1 MATILESSAAFNA
14 RAIEHG
20 LTQAQLERLQ
30 DQGLINLS
38 KLAFS
43 IATPGTVPP
52 DDSLKGLLS
61 DNPDEVTVGQLS
73 SMRRLMFDAQTLC
86 ALASQIKTT
95 LHGSDVGKKAE
106 LVPAERATRIEQQ
119 RARLQGVELTGPLEC
134 AHASYDWKVIHHCT
148 WNPTDSPPGP
158 VKLHVKSLAKRSSL
172 TTSTCWSKT
181 RFPKISVKS
190 VMNCSCT
197 RRSLEDLWL
206 VTLCR
211 SVHSERWKD
220 GTGHCWIVCSHQHH
234 LDSSPQTWSK
244 SCAPTNCLDT
254 DG

>member
-43 IATPGTVPP
+43 ITTPGTVPP

-134 AHASYDWKVIHHCT
+134 AHASYDYVARMLES
-148 WNPTDSPPGP
+148 DSPLYLEPHRFTTRASEVAREKPGKEIVLDNVNLL
-158 VKLHVKSLAKRSSL
+158 VKDTVPKDKCQISNELQLHQAL
-172 TTSTCWSKT
+172 
-181 RFPKISVKS
+181 
-190 VMNCSCT
+190 T
-197 RRSLEDLWL
+197 RRSLACDLMQ
-206 VTLCR
+206 VCSFR
-211 SVHSERWKD
+211 EMERW
-220 GTGHCWIVCSHQHH
+220 HRAL
-234 LDSSPQTWSK
+234 LDRLQSP
-244 SCAPTNCLDT
+244 APPGFKPPNMEQILRT
-254 DG
+254 D